1 MNQIEDMRLL
11 VQTIDG
17 GSFTQA
23 AERLGLSKQYV
34 AKRVAALEERLG
46 ARLLIRTTRSLR
58 LTELGLRYYEQAQQL
73 IEQVEALETSITQQ
87 NASPRGRLRIAAPMS
102 FGTLRLAPALPRFLA
117 AHPQVEVELE
127 LNDRIVDLIGEGFDV
142 GVRIGTLADSTL
154 IAQRVADTPMW
165 CCASPDY
172 VAQHGRPERPADLR
186 GHACLSYGHQRH
198 VEWRF
203 RQDGKPLAV
212 AVQGRLC
219 ANNGEVLRD
228 AACAGL
234 GVVQL
239 PGFLVDEALADGR
252 LVSVLDGY
260 QPPALGIH
268 TLYASHRQVSLAVRA
283 FSEFMRSS
291 FAAAPRGPHGL
302 GAR

>member
-11 VQTIDG
+11 VQTVDG
-17 GSFTQA
+17 GSFTKA
-23 AERLGLSKQYV
+23 ADTLGLSKQYV
-34 AKRVAALEERLG
+34 AKRIAALEDRLG
-46 ARLLIRTTRSLR
+46 ARLLIRTTRTLR
-58 LTELGLRYYEQAQQL
+58 LTALGTRYYEQARQM
-73 IEQVEALETSITQQ
+73 IEQVEALEASITQQ

-172 VAQHGRPERPADLR
+172 LQRHGRPQRPADLR
-186 GHACLSYGHQRH
+186 DHACLSYGHQRH
-198 VEWRF
+198 VEWMF
-203 RQDGKPLAV
+203 RQGGKPLAI

-228 AACAGL
+228 AAGAGL
-234 GVVQL
+234 GIVQL

-252 LVSVLDGY
+252 LVSVLDAY

-291 FAAAPRGPHGL
+291 FAAAPRGPQAAD
-302 GAR
+302 AR